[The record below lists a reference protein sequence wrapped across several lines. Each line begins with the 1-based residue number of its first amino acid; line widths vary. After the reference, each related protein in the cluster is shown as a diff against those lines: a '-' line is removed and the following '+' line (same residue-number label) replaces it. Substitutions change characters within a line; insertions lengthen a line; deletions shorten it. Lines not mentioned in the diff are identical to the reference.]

1 MTRSVTAAQPLLR
14 LLHLPNLLKTFTG
27 IGRNTVI
34 ATCVVLF
41 HVFAL
46 WALQNGLL
54 RHAVEIIVPVQM
66 LSDLLEPPAPKV
78 VPPPPAPPVPVK
90 QSLVKTKVAALPPL
104 PLPLPLPMAIAD
116 TTPSPNAPAGVATQQ
131 PPAPPIAAPVTIAL
145 TAPPVPPSPPKV
157 ELPSSDADYLQNPK
171 PVYPA
176 MSKRL
181 NEQGQVIYS
190 VLIGFDGLPVS
201 AKLVKSSG
209 FDRLDQAA
217 YKAVLSW
224 RYVPGKRNGVPTSM
238 SYNAPINW
246 VLE

>member
-1 MTRSVTAAQPLLR
+1 MTSSATTALPSLPR
-14 LLHLPNLLKTFTG
+14 LHIPNILNTFTG
-27 IGRNTVI
+27 IRRNTVI

-78 VPPPPAPPVPVK
+78 VSPPPAPRVPVK
-90 QSLVKTKVAALPPL
+90 QSLVKTKVAALPP
-104 PLPLPLPMAIAD
+104 PPQPMAIAD

-131 PPAPPIAAPVTIAL
+131 PPAPPIATPVTIAL
-145 TAPPVPPSPPKV
+145 TAPPAPPSPPKV

-190 VLIGFDGLPVS
+190 VLIGVDGLPVS

-224 RYVPGKRNGVPTSM
+224 RYVPGKRNGVLTPM